1 MNKNIAVANFVI
13 AGVVLLGLITRF
25 PYAVWVMVDLGI
37 VITCI
42 ICGLKLIK
50 K

>member
-1 MNKNIAVANFVI
+1 MNKNIALANFVI
-13 AGVVLLGLITRF
+13 AGVVLFGLIARF

-37 VITCI
+37 GITCI
-42 ICGLKLIK
+42 ICGIKLIK